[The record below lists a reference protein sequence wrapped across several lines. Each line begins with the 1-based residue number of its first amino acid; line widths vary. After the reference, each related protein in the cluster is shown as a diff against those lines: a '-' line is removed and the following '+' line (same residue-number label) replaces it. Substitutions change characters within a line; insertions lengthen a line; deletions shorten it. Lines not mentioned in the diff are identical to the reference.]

1 MAKIKEEMINNVSRH
16 ELDAVLQKQYEDD
29 AYNYQQWLESDAYI
43 EFVNEQLEYSKP
55 IFSKEDIHHA
65 LNWAKSAVNIE
76 PTDIGKDVYD
86 ILFIEKV
93 EEHLNKIHYDRF

>member
-1 MAKIKEEMINNVSRH
+1 MGKLKDKELNQISRQ

-29 AYNYQQWLESDAYI
+29 AYQYEQWLQSDDYI
-43 EFVNEQLEYSKP
+43 DFVNEQLEETKP
-55 IFSKEDIHHA
+55 MFSMDDIRNA
-65 LNWAKSAVNIE
+65 LDWAKSAVNIE

-93 EEHLNKIHYDRF
+93 NEHLNKIRYDRF